1 MGLVRGLFG
10 KLDKVPGKKALG
22 FRPSV
27 LRLFLIGFGTVA
39 TARTATWDQALPSQA
54 SLVVLVAVAEKEVGA
69 TEVLRIDDEFCL
81 RAGDFAQFTGIEMTP
96 SDAGIAVVTPLG
108 ATTIPNAEI
117 RRIEEEPYLC
127 TEVLGKRLATVLSFE
142 PATVTLRLDV
152 PWSLVAPV
160 PAKAALV
167 PEIRAPQWGLG
178 TVHVDVNGVVEEDSS
193 SYTGNAWATGRA
205 LGGEWR
211 VLAQT
216 TTSGKPE
223 LREALWVTRKETW
236 FTFLGRNYVQL
247 APILSGFDMVGAG
260 FGWSNRRLPATG
272 AWGSLTGFSSTAT
285 RSFRGTAPPGSFVKL
300 RINGAV
306 VATQQVGLT
315 GRFEFWEVPVA
326 GGRGSVNVEV
336 EIYDRHNLLT
346 PLEVRR
352 FLTPTSWLLLPEDCV
367 EVVGGAGM
375 GGLWGRDLWGGDA
388 LLRET
393 VAYSAV
399 RWGLRE
405 NLTGEG
411 VVQTVGNRWH
421 AGVGLAWQASPGVF
435 TALTLAEARN
445 KIGWN
450 WEANAQKGALSL
462 FVRALEQPETF
473 HLRPVGGMRRDYS
486 LELRYNPTKWLEVGL
501 WGRQWDLGAD
511 HSRWVRPTAVVSL
524 GSLLFLRVV
533 PDQWGDFIVTGTS
546 QPHPRLRLSAS
557 YFHSQ
562 VYDALWELPTKRPW
576 DLRGTF
582 ECGGQGA
589 NRLTVSLGNRAPSFR
604 VPRFRV
610 GIMGSGG
617 YWAPYGEVAA
627 PVWSGFWF
635 RAQYLGIPS
644 RVQRGTKPS
653 GRFFLSL
660 TADFG
665 YSMGRFVATDST
677 TLRRELG
684 GVAGRLLLAKKSPG
698 TSLAGARVQLLGFG
712 GTTTAADGSFFMG
725 NVPPGVYEVE
735 LDPERLP
742 LELVPLQRR
751 FVVEV
756 AAGTITRVDFPLRQL
771 FGLAGQVR
779 TPDGRGVPG
788 VLVELRQ
795 GGKLIAS
802 QEVDSFGYFRFDQ
815 LESGSYLLAA
825 FSGEHKLGER
835 TVVVEDFLFEQDV
848 VVSAPQ

>member
-1 MGLVRGLFG
+1 MLRLARGLFR
-10 KLDKVPGKKALG
+10 KPDKVPGKEI
-22 FRPSV
+22 FRFRSSAV
-27 LRLFLIGFGTVA
+27 AILLAGFGTA
-39 TARTATWDQALPSQA
+39 GALTTATWDQVLPSQA
-54 SLVVLVAVAEKEVGA
+54 SLVVLVTVGEKEVGA
-69 TEVLRIDDEFCL
+69 AEVLRIDDEFCL
-81 RAGDFAQFTGIEMTP
+81 RAVDFAQFTGVEITALE
-96 SDAGIAVVTPLG
+96 AGLAVTTPLG
-108 ATTIPNAEI
+108 ATTIPQAEI

-127 TEVLGKRLATVLSFE
+127 EEVFHKRLGTVLRFE
-142 PATVTLRLDV
+142 PATVTLRVDV
-152 PWSLVAPV
+152 PWSLAMPI

-167 PEIRAPQWGLG
+167 PEIRAPLWGLG
-178 TVHVDVNGVVEEDSS
+178 TVHLDVNGVVEKGSS

-216 TTSGKPE
+216 VTAGKAQ
-223 LREALWVTRKETW
+223 LREALWVSRKERW
-236 FTFLGRNYVQL
+236 FAFLGRNYLQL
-247 APILSGFDMVGAG
+247 APVLTGFDMVGAG
-260 FGWSNRRLPATG
+260 FGWSNRRLPALG
-272 AWGSLTGFSSTAT
+272 AWGFLTGFSSTAT

-315 GRFEFWEVPVA
+315 GRFEFLDVPVA

-352 FLTPTSWLLLPEDCV
+352 FVTPTSWLLLPVGCL

-388 LLRET
+388 ILRET
-393 VAYSAV
+393 VAYGAV
-399 RWGLRE
+399 RWGVRE

-411 VVQTVGNRWH
+411 VVQTVGSRWQVG
-421 AGVGLAWQASPGVF
+421 AGLAWQVSPGVF
-435 TALTLAEARN
+435 TALTLAEARGN
-445 KIGWN
+445 VGWN
-450 WEANAQKGALSL
+450 WEGAAQKGALSL

-473 HLRPVGGMRRDYS
+473 YLRPVGDLRRDYS
-486 LELRYNPTKWLEVGL
+486 LELRYNLTKWLEVGM
-501 WGRQWDLGAD
+501 WGRQWDFGAD
-511 HSRWVRPTAVVSL
+511 HSRWVRPTLVVSL

-533 PDQWGDFIVTGTS
+533 PDQWGDLIVTATS

-557 YFHSQ
+557 SFHSQ
-562 VYDALWELPTKRPW
+562 VYDALWELPTRRPW

-604 VPRFRV
+604 MPRFRV
-610 GIMGSGG
+610 GLMGSGG

-627 PVWSGFWF
+627 PVWSGLWL
-635 RAQYLGIPS
+635 RAQYLGIPA
-644 RVQRGTKPS
+644 RPLRGAKPS

-665 YSMGRFVATDST
+665 YSMGRFVPTDAT

-684 GVAGRLLLAKKSPG
+684 GVAGRLLVHTKTLG
-698 TSLAGARVQLLGFG
+698 RSLAGARVQLVGFG
-712 GTTTAADGSFFMG
+712 GTTTAADGSFFVG

-742 LELVPLQRR
+742 LELVPFQRR

-756 AAGTITRVDFPLRQL
+756 AAGTITRVDFPLREL
-771 FGLAGQVR
+771 YGVAGQVR
-779 TPDGRGVPG
+779 TPEGHGVSG
-788 VLVELRQ
+788 VQVVLV
-795 GGKLIAS
+795 KAANVVAA
-802 QEVDSFGYFRFDQ
+802 QEVDAFGYFRFDQ
-815 LESGSYLLAA
+815 LEAGDYVLEAWRGEKKLAQR
-825 FSGEHKLGER
+825 KILLGE
-835 TVVVEDFLFEQDV
+835 FLFDQDLV
-848 VVSAPQ
+848 VQP